1 MTATLIPE
9 GFDTTGIAPYSD
21 LCGPLLYKYEQN
33 PEGKTVGSVG
43 LLLEAKHIG
52 GNHRAHGG
60 LLMTL
65 LDEALGMN
73 ACLYRDLQPAV
84 TVSMTTQFFAPI
96 LIGQFL
102 YATASVTQ
110 ATRSLAFM
118 QGQAWC
124 GDTLVGTANGVWKYL
139 KTG

>member
-1 MTATLIPE
+1 MKPTGIPD
-9 GFDTTGIAPYSD
+9 GFDISGIGPYSD
-21 LCGPLLYKYEQN
+21 HCGPLYYRHEKDA
-33 PEGKTVGSVG
+33 EGKTIGSVG
-43 LLLEAKHIG
+43 LLLQPYHVG
-52 GNHRAHGG
+52 GNDRAHGG

-73 ACLYRDLQPAV
+73 ASLHRDLQPAV
-84 TVSMTTQFFAPI
+84 TVSMTTQFFAPM

-102 YATASVTQ
+102 YATASVTK

-124 GDTLVGTANGVWKYL
+124 GETLVGTANGVWKYI
-139 KTG
+139 KMG